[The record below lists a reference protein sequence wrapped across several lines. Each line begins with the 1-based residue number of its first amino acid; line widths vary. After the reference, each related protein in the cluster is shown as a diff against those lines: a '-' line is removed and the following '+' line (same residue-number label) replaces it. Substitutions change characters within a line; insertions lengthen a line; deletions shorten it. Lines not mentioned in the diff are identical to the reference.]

1 MRMPGM
7 DGATLLTHVQEL
19 YPDIVRIVLSGYAEV
34 SQAVRAVGVAHQF
47 LSKPCDS
54 ERLMAIIARA
64 LLLREELKGDGVQRI
79 LGRIDSLPPMPA
91 TSAALRQALTD
102 PDVDLGEVGEII
114 SHDPSLTAK
123 LLQLVNSSLFGL
135 ARPVND
141 MREAASYLGITVLRH
156 LTLST
161 ESFRSFRSMKG
172 PEGFKLEAEQ
182 AHAYLTARIARE
194 LIDDPDLKDE
204 AFLAGI
210 LANIG
215 RLVMAYQMTDLYE
228 EVQAIVMA
236 EGRPWA
242 EVELELMG
250 ASHAQVGAYL
260 LGLWGLPDSIVE
272 AVAFHLHPS
281 DFPHGEVGLIEVV
294 HLAEHFAA
302 EIEEAEFPDGP
313 RRTNPL
319 DLERLAATGLT
330 ARLDE
335 LRSRARRVA
344 TSADQA
350 A

>member
-1 MRMPGM
+1 
-7 DGATLLTHVQEL
+7 
-19 YPDIVRIVLSGYAEV
+19 
-34 SQAVRAVGVAHQF
+34 
-47 LSKPCDS
+47 
-54 ERLMAIIARA
+54 
-64 LLLREELKGDGVQRI
+64 
-79 LGRIDSLPPMPA
+79 
-91 TSAALRQALTD
+91 
-102 PDVDLGEVGEII
+102 
-114 SHDPSLTAK
+114 
-123 LLQLVNSSLFGL
+123 
-135 ARPVND
+135 
-141 MREAASYLGITVLRH
+141 
-156 LTLST
+156 
-161 ESFRSFRSMKG
+161 MKG
-172 PEGFKLEAEQ
+172 PAGFKLEAEQ

-194 LIDDPDLKDE
+194 LIEDPDLKDE

-272 AVAFHLHPS
+272 AVAFHLHPG

-302 EIEEAEFPDGP
+302 EIEEAEFPDDP

-319 DLERLAATGLT
+319 DLERLAATGLD